1 MLAPPAGF
9 MALVEAIPAEEDAAF
24 LAQAGERGRITSRAG
39 SVAVGS
45 TALTVAA
52 IDKLNATIFPPDQLE
67 ALQQTGLAQFDFVL
81 PGLEGT
87 FTAVAGS
94 SSGDRWLDIRR
105 RSTAPPAPVRPV
117 VEAPAA
123 PQATNPFFD
132 LDDLSSLDF
141 PPRGVNS
148 DLDPLTVPHDIFETG
163 TSGVLPEPWGNQRHD
178 ADILEIAAADSA
190 PGRTLFGLR
199 RPARGWVRV
208 AVAVGGGLAAVLLVA
223 VYFRATPVSS
233 ADRTTASPPAAA
245 ARTAPPPV
253 RPSPPA
259 VDPPPSPSP
268 TSTAASP
275 QATSPTVPPP
285 AASSSASAA
294 QTPAPS
300 ATAARTSP
308 TSAPVVPAPA
318 PSATAA
324 RTSPTSA
331 PVVPAPAPSA
341 TAARTSP
348 TSAPVVPAPSSSA
361 PASRTAPVS
370 ASPASTVRAD
380 GPSRSG
386 FSVQVAA
393 VRTRDEADR
402 IMTRFVSQGY
412 PVYLVRGEGAAASY
426 HRVRI
431 GPFADRGA
439 AEKIAKQ
446 LEGTEGI
453 KPWITK
459 EIPESKAA
467 APQVSR
473 REEPAVR
480 H

>member
-268 TSTAASP
+268 TSTAALP

-294 QTPAPS
+294 QT
-300 ATAARTSP
+300 
-308 TSAPVVPAPA
+308 
-318 PSATAA
+318 
-324 RTSPTSA
+324 
-331 PVVPAPAPSA
+331 PAPSA